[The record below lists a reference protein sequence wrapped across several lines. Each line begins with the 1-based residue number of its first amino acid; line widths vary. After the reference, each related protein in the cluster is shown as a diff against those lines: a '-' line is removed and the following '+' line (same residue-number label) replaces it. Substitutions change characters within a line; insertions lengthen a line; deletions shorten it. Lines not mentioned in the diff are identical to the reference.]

1 MKISGFKYLA
11 NQGVE
16 NIWKNKMM
24 AFATFCVLLISLLLV
39 GIASLFYINMNSMI
53 LGLNDKNE
61 IVVHLNVGT
70 PEDEVK
76 KAEEDLKKIP
86 NVDKI
91 TFVSKEE
98 ALVRQRANLTSA
110 EKIFNDYIGDDASFM
125 PDGFSI
131 TVKNNDII
139 ADTTAE
145 INTMPVVQ
153 KAQSSL
159 QVAEFLK
166 ELRKVVSLIAGAIVI
181 ALAAVSIIMISN
193 TTKASVFARREEIQI
208 MKYVGA
214 TNSFIRTPFFVEGM
228 VTGFFAGTGAFFIT
242 WSVYNAIF
250 KVMQSEET
258 LMNAFGLGS
267 LIPFEDIRL
276 YVLVAYLIAGSFVG
290 ALGSVISTRRH
301 VDV

>member
-39 GIASLFYINMNSMI
+39 GVASLFYINMNSMI

-70 PEDEVK
+70 PDDEVK
-76 KAEEDLKKIP
+76 KAEEDLRKIP

-91 TFVSKEE
+91 TFISKEE
-98 ALVRQRANLTSA
+98 ALVRQRASLTSA

-125 PDGFSI
+125 PDGFSV

-166 ELRKVVSLIAGAIVI
+166 ELRRVVSLIAGAIVI

-228 VTGFFAGTGAFFIT
+228 VTGLFAGTGAFFIT
-242 WSVYNAIF
+242 WSVYQAIF

-276 YVLVAYLIAGSFVG
+276 YVLIAYLVAGSFVG

>member
-39 GIASLFYINMNSMI
+39 GMASLFYINMNSMI

-70 PEDEVK
+70 PDDEVK
-76 KAEEDLKKIP
+76 KAEEDLRKIP

-98 ALVRQRANLTSA
+98 ALARQKASLTSA

-125 PDGFSI
+125 PDGFSV

-166 ELRKVVSLIAGAIVI
+166 ELRRVVSLIAGAIVI

-228 VTGFFAGTGAFFIT
+228 VTGLFAGTGAFFIT
-242 WSVYNAIF
+242 WSVYQAIF

-276 YVLVAYLIAGSFVG
+276 YVLIAYLIAGSFVG

>member
-39 GIASLFYINMNSMI
+39 GMASLFYINMNSMI

-76 KAEEDLKKIP
+76 KAEEDLRKIP

-98 ALVRQRANLTSA
+98 ALVRQKASLTSA

-125 PDGFSI
+125 PDGFSV

-166 ELRKVVSLIAGAIVI
+166 ELRRVVSLIAGAIVI

-228 VTGFFAGTGAFFIT
+228 VTGLFAGTGAFFIT
-242 WSVYNAIF
+242 WSVYQAIF

-267 LIPFEDIRL
+267 LIPFENIRL
-276 YVLVAYLIAGSFVG
+276 YVLIAYLIAGSFVG

>member
-228 VTGFFAGTGAFFIT
+228 VTGLFAGTGAFFIT